1 MKVLLIALF
10 SFPLCIMAQTKPV
23 IAQGVYPA
31 LYVTHTAGP
40 KENYYS
46 IGRIY
51 NISPKEIAPFNNLE
65 MEKGLSLNQTIKI
78 PLSQSN
84 FLQEGNAAEDEVLI
98 PVYHTVEGKEGLY
111 RISVNFNKLPVE
123 TIVKWNNLKSPTVS
137 NGTNLII
144 GYLKV
149 KKDLSSLAGMATTKP
164 VDNIAKPDSPK
175 APVNT
180 DNTAKTTE
188 KPAEK
193 PVQSPVVTAKPTAPT
208 VKEQEP
214 AMEPVKKTPDPIV
227 VKEKEPV
234 KATNAQYTRKNFNGG
249 VFKSDYDKQIK
260 SKQSTD
266 EKGEAA
272 IFKSTSGWEDGK
284 YYCLH
289 NGSTPG
295 TIIKITNN
303 TTGKNIYAK
312 VLDVI
317 PDMQQ
322 NSGLLIRLSNA
333 GADELGA
340 GESTFDCTLSYP
352 K

>member
-1 MKVLLIALF
+1 MKLLLIVLF
-10 SFPLCIMAQTKPV
+10 SFPLCMMGQNKPLIV
-23 IAQGVYPA
+23 HGTSPA
-31 LYVTHTAGP
+31 LYITHTVSP

-46 IGRIY
+46 VGRIY
-51 NISPKEIAPFNNLE
+51 NISPKEIAPFNNAEL
-65 MEKGLSLNQTIKI
+65 EKGLSLNQTIKI

-84 FLQEGNAAEDEVLI
+84 FLQEGNAAADEVLVPI
-98 PVYHTVEGKEGLY
+98 YHTVEGKEGLY
-111 RISVNFNKLPVE
+111 RISTNYNRLPVE

-149 KKDLSSLAGMATTKP
+149 KKDLSSLAAMAKPKPADDIAKVDRSATT
-164 VDNIAKPDSPK
+164 DNAGS
-175 APVNT
+175 AV
-180 DNTAKTTE
+180 
-188 KPAEK
+188 AEK
-193 PVQSPVVTAKPTAPT
+193 PVEKTAEKPIAIAKPITPPVK

-214 AMEPVKKTPDPIV
+214 EKKTPDPLV

-234 KATNAQYTRKNFNGG
+234 KTTGRPLSRKNFNGG
-249 VFKSDYDKQIK
+249 VFKSDYDKQSK
-260 SKQSTD
+260 SKQLAD
-266 EKGEAA
+266 ETGQAA

-289 NGSTPG
+289 NGSVPG

-303 TTGKNIYAK
+303 ITGKNIYAK

-340 GESTFDCTLSYP
+340 GESTFYCTLSYP